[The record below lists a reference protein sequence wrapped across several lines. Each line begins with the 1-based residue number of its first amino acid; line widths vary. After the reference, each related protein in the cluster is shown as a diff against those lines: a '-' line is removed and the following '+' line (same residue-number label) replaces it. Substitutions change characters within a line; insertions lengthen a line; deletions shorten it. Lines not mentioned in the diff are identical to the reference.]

1 MQKCQMILK
10 NWFLYQF
17 LKQRNWVLDKW
28 WVLTMTTQPGNES
41 KIRSKISIFSG
52 NH

>member
-1 MQKCQMILK
+1 MQKYQMILK
-10 NWFLYQF
+10 NWFLYQ
-17 LKQRNWVLDKW
+17 LKKQNWVLEKW
-28 WVLTMTTQPGNES
+28 WVSTMITQPGNEG